1 MFDNFYTVT
10 GQRKN
15 FKSNRVKSH
24 ERKFFRNVERCEVDP
39 DSLMMDR
46 IINNLRKEF
55 GGKK

>member
-15 FKSNRVKSH
+15 FKRNRVKRS
-24 ERKFFRNVERCEVDP
+24 ERKFFQNVERPEVDP
-39 DSLMMDR
+39 DSLMMNR
-46 IINNLRKEF
+46 IIDDLRKEF